1 MVRKLTGMVL
11 EIQLNRG
18 GTTRNWGGPRNFP
31 TVSIVYH
38 QLMSRPSFFLAL
50 LCVCTSVLSAAD
62 GRGRINSFL
71 GNDPRLWRMDDRSAL
86 PPGHA
91 AAAGPYSV
99 YIGGSKEIQPARIV
113 TDAQGNVF
121 VAGSTVWN
129 TVGWWGG
136 EVTLSDVFVSKI
148 DANGEPV
155 FTTYFGGDGADTAYG
170 LTIDAAG
177 RVYVVGMT
185 SSVNFPTVNAYQ
197 KQPSRL
203 PDAFVCVLDANG
215 GFVYSTYLGG
225 LRDETA
231 FAVAA
236 DAAGNAYVTGTT
248 SSGDFPWTPGAYQSA
263 PFPSGN
269 ALVSPSGAF
278 VSKFSPDGRTLVYSA
293 SLRGTRVVCV
303 GGSRCVFAV
312 SRDNGTAIAVDA
324 EGNAYVGGS
333 TNSVDFPVTP
343 GVLQPVCK
351 CDYFS
356 TDAFVSKLNPSGSA
370 LVYSTHL
377 GGSVPVDVMRGESVA
392 GLRLDASGHVYVT
405 GSTSSPNFPTTAGAY
420 RGAPGGESTDAMYG
434 FVSELAPDASRLV
447 YSTLLNGKG
456 QVEARGLA
464 LDPQGSAW
472 VAGMTTNS
480 DLPVSQGGFTRG
492 EDFLA
497 RLNPDGS
504 ALAYST
510 FLPNAF
516 GGKDVALDLAGN
528 AYLLGNAGYVSRME
542 GNSYRLPAVLGV
554 ANAAG
559 DHVTGRI
566 SSGELISIFGNGIG
580 PDSPAGLEL
589 TPEGKVSTK
598 LSGTEVWIGGLAAPL
613 TYAQKDQINAVTP
626 YYAGQT
632 PQVRIVR
639 DGVTVGEIRLS
650 ATAADPGVF
659 RYPPDPATPGAVR
672 HAAALNEDG
681 SVNSAENPAQ
691 PGSVVSIFTTGLGAT
706 EPLLDDGA
714 VSLENLPKPKLP
726 VSVEI
731 VGPQP
736 EVEVTYA
743 GQAPGLVA
751 GAMQIN
757 FRLQGGT
764 IPGPLLLTL
773 KAGEFTSGMFT
784 VNVVP

>member
-1 MVRKLTGMVL
+1 MR
-11 EIQLNRG
+11 
-18 GTTRNWGGPRNFP
+18 GPRNFP
-31 TVSIVYH
+31 AASIVYH

-50 LCVCTSVLSAAD
+50 LCVCTSVLPAAG
-62 GRGRINSFL
+62 GRGRINYFL
-71 GNDPRLWRMDDRSAL
+71 GNDPSRWEVDNRSS
-86 PPGHA
+86 PSPRQA
-91 AAAGPYSV
+91 AGSGPYSV

-129 TVGWWGG
+129 AVAWWGG
-136 EVTLSDVFVSKI
+136 EITFSDVFVSKI

-155 FTTYFGGDGADTAYG
+155 FTTYFGGDGFDTAYG
-170 LTIDAAG
+170 LTIDATG

-263 PFPSGN
+263 PFPGGN

-370 LVYSTHL
+370 LIYSTHL

-392 GLRLDASGHVYVT
+392 GLRLDASGRVYVT

-420 RGAPGGESTDAMYG
+420 RAAPGGETTDALYG
-434 FVSELAPDASRLV
+434 YVSELAPDASRLV

-472 VAGMTTNS
+472 VAGTTTNS
-480 DLPVSQGGFTRG
+480 DLPVSQGGFSRG
-492 EDFLA
+492 EDFLT
-497 RLNPDGS
+497 RLNADGS

-510 FLPNAF
+510 LLPNAF

-528 AYLLGNAGYVSRME
+528 AYLLGNAGYVSRIE
-542 GNSYRLPAVLGV
+542 GDSYRLPAVLGI

-559 DHVTGRI
+559 DQVTGRI

-589 TPEGKVSTK
+589 TPEGKVATK
-598 LSGTEVWIGGLAAPL
+598 LAGTEVWIGGIPAPL

-650 ATAADPGVF
+650 AIPADPGVF
-659 RYPPDPATPGAVR
+659 RYPPDPATPGALR
-672 HAAALNEDG
+672 LAAALNEDG
-681 SVNSAENPAQ
+681 SVNSAENPAK

-706 EPLLDDGA
+706 EPPLEDGA
-714 VSLENLPKPKLP
+714 VSLEKLPKPKLP
-726 VSVEI
+726 ISVEI

-743 GQAPGLVA
+743 GQAPGFVA
-751 GAMQIN
+751 GAMQVN
-757 FRLQGGT
+757 FRLPEGT
-764 IPGPLLLTL
+764 ISGRLFLTL
-773 KAGEFTSGMFT
+773 KAGEFRSGMFA
-784 VNVVP
+784 VEVGP